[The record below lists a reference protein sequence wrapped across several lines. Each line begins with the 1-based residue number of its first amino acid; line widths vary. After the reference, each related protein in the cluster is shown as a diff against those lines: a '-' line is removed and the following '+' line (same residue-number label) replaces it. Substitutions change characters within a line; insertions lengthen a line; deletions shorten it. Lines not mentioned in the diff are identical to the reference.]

1 MSLEL
6 YKQSEAGSQHHHYNT
21 AVITKLLRNYRS
33 HPAILKLPN
42 DMFYD
47 SELVPCANVV
57 DREKLCKLDVTQSWC
72 HVQMLWIGRSCVSRS
87 YIENC
92 YLRIRFFLQSLAGVQ
107 VGIKKFVH

>member
-6 YKQSEAGSQHHHYNT
+6 YKPSEAGSQHHHYNT

-57 DREKLCKLDVTQSWC
+57 DREKLCKLVVIFRNVILESNI
-72 HVQMLWIGRSCVSRS
+72 L
-87 YIENC
+87 
-92 YLRIRFFLQSLAGVQ
+92 LA
-107 VGIKKFVH
+107 ITCRCIFII

>member
-6 YKQSEAGSQHHHYNT
+6 YRSSEAGNQHHHYNT

-57 DREKLCKLDVTQSWC
+57 DREKLCKSVVLCLDIYYC
-72 HVQMLWIGRSCVSRS
+72 IL
-87 YIENC
+87 
-92 YLRIRFFLQSLAGVQ
+92 LA
-107 VGIKKFVH
+107 IM